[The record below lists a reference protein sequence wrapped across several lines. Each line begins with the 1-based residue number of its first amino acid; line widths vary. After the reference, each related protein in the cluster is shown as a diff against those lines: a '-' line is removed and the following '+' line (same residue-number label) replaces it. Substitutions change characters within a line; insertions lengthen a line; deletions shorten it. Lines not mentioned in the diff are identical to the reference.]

1 VNALPNTWLGYLYS
15 RHFGNSAGY
24 KDARFRAS
32 CILGLAK
39 KQGKSWD
46 KRLPIIADMIVL
58 LPIA

>member
-1 VNALPNTWLGYLYS
+1 MHVNDLPAPWTDYLFC

-46 KRLPIIADMIVL
+46 KRLPIIVDV